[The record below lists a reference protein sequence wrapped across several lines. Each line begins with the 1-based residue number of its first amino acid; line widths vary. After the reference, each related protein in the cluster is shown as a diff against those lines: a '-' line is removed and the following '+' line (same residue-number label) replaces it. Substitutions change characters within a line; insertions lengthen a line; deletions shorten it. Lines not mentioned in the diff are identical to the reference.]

1 MSMVTILYFAGIREK
16 LGLAKE
22 ALELPAGVRH
32 VGALAASL
40 RARGEIWTEALSGG
54 PNLKVAVNRSMATL
68 DAVINDGD
76 EIAFFPPV
84 TGG

>member
-1 MSMVTILYFAGIREK
+1 MVTVLYFASIKEK

-22 ALELPAGVRH
+22 TVELPAGVRH
-32 VGALAASL
+32 VGALAVVL
-40 RARGEIWTEALSGG
+40 RTRGEMWADALGGG
-54 PNLKVAVNRSMATL
+54 PNLKVAVNQSMATL
-68 DAVINDGD
+68 DAVIEDGD

>member
-1 MSMVTILYFAGIREK
+1 MVTILYFASIKEL
-16 LGLAKE
+16 LGLARE
-22 ALELPAGVRH
+22 SVELPPGIRH

-40 RARGEIWTEALSGG
+40 RGRGEVWADALRGG
-54 PNLKVAVNRSMATL
+54 PALKVAVNQSMTTL
-68 DAVINDGD
+68 DALIKDGD

>member
-1 MSMVTILYFAGIREK
+1 MVTVLYFASIKEK

-22 ALELPAGVRH
+22 AVPLPPGVRH
-32 VGALAASL
+32 VGALAAVL
-40 RARGEIWTEALSGG
+40 RSRGDVWVDALGGG
-54 PNLKVAVNRSMATL
+54 PSLKVAVNQSMATL
-68 DAVINDGD
+68 DAVIEDGD

>member
-1 MSMVTILYFAGIREK
+1 MVTVLYFASIKEK

-22 ALELPAGVRH
+22 SVELPPGVRH

-40 RARGEIWTEALSGG
+40 RGRGEVWVEALKGG
-54 PNLKVAVNRSMATL
+54 PGLKVAVNQSMTTL
-68 DAVINDGD
+68 DALIKDGD

>member
-1 MSMVTILYFAGIREK
+1 MVTILYFASIKEK

-22 ALELPAGVRH
+22 AVELPPGVRH
-32 VGALAASL
+32 VGALAATL
-40 RARGEIWTEALSGG
+40 RSRGAVWTEALSGG
-54 PNLKVAVNRSMATL
+54 PTLKVAVNQSMATL

>member
-1 MSMVTILYFAGIREK
+1 MITILYFASVKEK

-22 ALELPAGVRH
+22 AIELPPGVHH
-32 VGALAASL
+32 VRTLAALL
-40 RARGEIWTEALSGG
+40 RERGQLWVEVLGG
-54 PNLKVAVNRSMATL
+54 GHNVKVAVNQSMATL
-68 DAVINDGD
+68 DEGIKDGD